1 MPAKVKEIDLML
13 NAKEGQIP
21 GIENKAI
28 LEEVMQNSVV
38 MKLAKYEDMDKLSK
52 KFMYL
57 AEGPGA
63 YWVGEGE
70 KIQTSKAKW
79 VSIEMV
85 AKKLGVIIPAS
96 REYLN
101 YSKKDFFNIMKP
113 KIAEA
118 FQKKFD
124 DAVILG
130 YENPFKQSVNKS
142 CTDTGN
148 IIQGAIT
155 YDNLLALEDKLL
167 ENDVEANAFISKIQ
181 NRTALRSVINT
192 DTKETLYDKRVNT
205 IDGLPIVDLKSENL
219 AKGTLFAGDFN
230 HMFYGIPFNISYKIS
245 EDAQLST
252 ITNDDGSAV
261 NLFEQELVA
270 LRATMDIAFMI
281 VKDTSFAKLSAVQ
294 GA

>member
-1 MPAKVKEIDLML
+1 MPAKVKNEDSML
-13 NAKEGQIP
+13 NAQEGKIP
-21 GIENKAI
+21 GIQNKAI
-28 LEEVMQNSVV
+28 LEALMGSSVV
-38 MKLAKYEDMDKLSK
+38 MKLAKYEEMDKDTK

-79 VSIEMV
+79 ISVEMV

-101 YSKKDFFNIMKP
+101 YSKKDFFEIMKP

-124 DAVILG
+124 EAVILG
-130 YENPFKQSVNKS
+130 HENPFTQSVNKA
-142 CTDTGN
+142 CTDAGN
-148 IIQGAIT
+148 IVTGAID
-155 YDNLLALEDKLL
+155 YDNLLAIEDKLF

-181 NRTALRSVINT
+181 NRTALRGAVDA
-192 DTKETLYDKRVNT
+192 DTKEALYDKKTNT
-205 IDGLPIVDLKSENL
+205 IDGLPVVDLKSENL
-219 AKGTLFAGDFN
+219 AKGSIYAGDFD
-230 HMFYGIPFNISYKIS
+230 HMFYGIPYDINYKIS
-245 EDAQLST
+245 EEAQLST
-252 ITNDDGSAV
+252 ITNDDGTPV

-270 LRATMDIAFMI
+270 LRATMDVAFMI
-281 VKDTSFAKLSAVQ
+281 VKDTSFAKLSVD

>member
-1 MPAKVKEIDLML
+1 MPAKVKETDLML

-21 GIENKAI
+21 GQENKAI
-28 LEEVMQNSVV
+28 LEEVMQGSVV
-38 MKLAKYEDMDKLSK
+38 MKLAKYEEMDKPSK

-57 AEGPGA
+57 AKGPGA

-79 VSIEMV
+79 VSVEMV

-101 YSKKDFFNIMKP
+101 YSQKDFFNVMKP

-124 DAVILG
+124 EAVILG
-130 YENPFKQSVNKS
+130 HENPFTQSVNKS
-142 CTDTGN
+142 CTDAGN

-155 YDNLLALEDKLL
+155 YDNILALEDKLF

-181 NRTALRSVINT
+181 NRTALRGAVDA
-192 DTKETLYDKRVNT
+192 DTKEALYDKRGNT
-205 IDGLPIVDLKSENL
+205 IDGLPVVDLKSENL
-219 AKGTLFAGDFN
+219 AKGSLFAGDFN
-230 HMFYGIPFNISYKIS
+230 NMFYGIPFNISYKIS

-281 VKDTSFAKLSAVQ
+281 VKDTSFAKLSVA

>member
-1 MPAKVKEIDLML
+1 MPAK
-13 NAKEGQIP
+13 AKETNVMMYLKEGEIP
-21 GIENKAI
+21 TTENKLI
-28 LEEVMQNSVV
+28 LEEVMENSAV
-38 MKLAKYEDMDKLSK
+38 MKLAKYEEMDKQSK

-79 VSIEMV
+79 VEVEMV

-101 YSKKDFFNIMKP
+101 YSQKDFFNAMKS

-124 DAVILG
+124 EAVILG
-130 YENPFKQSVNKS
+130 HENPFAQSVNKS
-142 CTDTGN
+142 CTDAGS
-148 IIQGAIT
+148 IITGAID
-155 YDNLLALEDKLL
+155 YANVLAVQDKLF

-181 NRTALRSVINT
+181 NRTALRGAVDK
-192 DTKETLYDKRVNT
+192 DTKEALYDKRTNT
-205 IDGLPIVDLKSENL
+205 IDGLPVVDLKSKNFE
-219 AKGTLFAGDFN
+219 KGTLFAGDFN

-252 ITNDDGSAV
+252 IQNDDGTPV

-281 VKDTSFAKLSAVQ
+281 VKDTSFAKLSVS